1 MKWDL
6 LLNVARYGETGRI
19 TTSDIRSQ
27 FQRDYDRLI
36 FSPEFRR
43 LQSKTQVFPLPGDI
57 FVHNRL
63 THSLEVASVGRS
75 IASLVADFLVQE
87 NECSSLLAHEIP
99 TIVATACLAHDM
111 GNPPF
116 GHSGED
122 AISSYFSDGGGIKYK
137 SQFSENEWNDLT
149 HFEGNANVLRILTHQ
164 FSGRREGGFA
174 LTYATLASMIKYP
187 FPSTENRKKYGYFVS
202 EAATFNHV
210 VNACGLASENGI
222 ARHPLVYLVEAADDI
237 SYLIM
242 DMEDAHRL
250 GIIDTETIYSY
261 LLPFLDVHLEIKSR
275 FQAQSQNL
283 SSSEKVAYLRSL
295 VINTLVRSAA
305 SIFAQNYDTIIQGS
319 LSNSLASMLPT
330 GIKPLL
336 ESCKDLGKNRIYCD
350 PGVQKLELSGHR
362 VLTTLMQNYTEA
374 VFSTQKLYSKLLL
387 ATIPEQY
394 KPDGSPYQKIR
405 LITDFLSSMTDIQ
418 AVKLYRELM
427 GIDIPQR
434 TDL

>member
-1 MKWDL
+1 MKWEL

-19 TTSDIRSQ
+19 STTDIRSQ

-36 FSPEFRR
+36 FSPEFRK

-87 NECSSLLAHEIP
+87 KECTPILANEIP

-122 AISSYFSDGGGIKYK
+122 AISSYFSDGEGVKHK
-137 SQFSENEWNDLT
+137 CLFSENEWTDLT
-149 HFEGNANVLRILTHQ
+149 HFEGNANVLRLLTHQ

-187 FPSTENRKKYGYFVS
+187 FPSSENRKKYGYFVS
-202 EAATFNHV
+202 ETAAFNEV
-210 VNACGLASENGI
+210 VDACGLANENGI

-250 GIIDTETIYSY
+250 GIIDTATIYSY
-261 LLPFLDVHLEIKSR
+261 LLPFLDVQIEIKSR
-275 FQAQSQNL
+275 FQAQSQHL
-283 SSSEKVAYLRSL
+283 SSAEKVAYLRSL
-295 VINTLVRSAA
+295 VINTLVRSTA
-305 SIFAQNYDTIIQGS
+305 SIFAQNYSAIIQGN
-319 LSNSLASMLPT
+319 LSNSLASMLP
-330 GIKPLL
+330 GEIKPLL
-336 ESCKDLGKNRIYCD
+336 ERCKDLGKNRIYCD

-362 VLTTLMQNYTEA
+362 VLTTLMQSFTEA
-374 VFSTQKLYSKLLL
+374 VFAPQKLYSKLLL
-387 ATIPEQY
+387 SSIHEQY
-394 KPDGSPYQKIR
+394 KPEGSPYKKIR

-418 AVKLYRELM
+418 AVKIYRELM

-434 TDL
+434 PDF